1 MIRWG
6 DEQRAVLREFSAAG
20 WTQGQ
25 IARAMSCSESTISK
39 KMSELG
45 IKPMP
50 RGRQSYVLG
59 GESKG
64 GVVTVRLP
72 KGLHREFAEMCLDRM
87 ETMNDCLV
95 RLISGEV
102 ALFQGELVE
111 PETLQGETLHG
122 GE

>member
-6 DEQRAVLREFSAAG
+6 DEQKSALREFSAAG

-25 IARAMSCSESTISK
+25 IARAMSCSTTTIAGK
-39 KMSELG
+39 QAELG
-45 IKPMP
+45 IKSMP
-50 RGRQSYVLG
+50 RGRRSYVLG

-64 GVVTVRLP
+64 GAVFVRLP

-87 ETMNDCLV
+87 ESMNDCLV
-95 RLISGEV
+95 RLMAGEV
-102 ALFQGELVE
+102 AAFRGELVE
-111 PETLQGETLHG
+111 SEALQGETLHG